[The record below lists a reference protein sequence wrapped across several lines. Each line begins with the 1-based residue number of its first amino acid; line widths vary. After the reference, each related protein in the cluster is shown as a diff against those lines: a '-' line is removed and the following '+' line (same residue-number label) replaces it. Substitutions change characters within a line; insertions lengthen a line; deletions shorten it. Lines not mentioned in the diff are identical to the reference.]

1 MSYAIRMCDLASI
14 TLQVVN
20 LIQCTFR
27 TGTGIFKKLH
37 YLMGVLKYNNENLTY
52 LRLN

>member
-27 TGTGIFKKLH
+27 TGTGNLKKDIF
-37 YLMGVLKYNNENLTY
+37 
-52 LRLN
+52 LRGF